1 MGLVLAPEN
10 DGELLDHDERNGAKK
25 DNGEGSVQGAGGEEQ
40 QNQDLS
46 YTAELRELFSFATPI
61 MVTSL
66 LTYFLGVVDLS
77 MVGHLGK
84 EVISVSHPRWALSLS
99 LSMTWRT

>member
-1 MGLVLAPEN
+1 MGLASEN
-10 DGELLDHDERNGAKK
+10 DGELLDSDERTGARK
-25 DNGEGSVQGAGGEEQ
+25 DNGEVSVQGAGGEEK

-84 EVISVSHPRWALSLS
+84 EVIAVSHPRWALFLSPSL
-99 LSMTWRT
+99 